1 VKRRLPQAPDVT
13 MRQRLTRLAAGVLG
27 ALTLALPQVAAAKPP
42 VWVVHAGA
50 TTITLFGSIHLLPA
64 GLDWR
69 PPELDAALAGA
80 NELWFELPIDAAT
93 NDEAAEQSIARGA
106 LPKGRSLI
114 AMMTP
119 YQAKN
124 MIDAGVSLNC
134 APEALD
140 RMQPWMAD
148 LTLSIAEDAR
158 SGANASD
165 GVEGLIQAATPPT
178 VRRRAFETASQQIG
192 FLAGTPVKDQIASLN
207 WTVTE
212 IQQDPSSYRR
222 VVDEWIAGD
231 MAGLEHDALDPLRQ
245 VSPTLFARLIDGR
258 NRHWA
263 SVLTARL
270 KQPGAVVVVVG
281 VGHLIGPG
289 GLPALLRAKGFQV
302 DGP

>member
-1 VKRRLPQAPDVT
+1 MRSHRRIS
-13 MRQRLTRLAAGVLG
+13 RLAASLMA
-27 ALTLALPQVAAAKPP
+27 ALAFAVPQTAAAKPP

-50 TTITLFGSIHLLPA
+50 TTITLFGSVHLLPA

-69 PPELDAALAGA
+69 PPELDTALAGA
-80 NELWFELPIDAAT
+80 SELWFELPIDAAT
-93 NDEAAEQSIARGA
+93 NDEAAAQSIARGG

-119 YQAKN
+119 DQAKHL
-124 MIDAGVSLNC
+124 IDAGVSLNC

-158 SGANASD
+158 SGASASD
-165 GVEGLIQAATPPT
+165 GVEGQIQAAVPPT
-178 VRRRAFETASQQIG
+178 VKRRAFETASQQIG

-207 WTVTE
+207 WTVAE
-212 IQQDPSSYRR
+212 IQQDPTSYQRA
-222 VVDEWIAGD
+222 VDAWMSGD
-231 MAGLEHDALDPLRQ
+231 LAGLERDALNPLRQ
-245 VSPTLFARLIDGR
+245 ISPTLFARLIDNR
-258 NRHWA
+258 NHHWA
-263 SVLTARL
+263 QVLTARL
-270 KQPGAVVVVVG
+270 KQPGSVVVVVG

-289 GLPALLRAKGFQV
+289 GLPALLRAGGFRV

>member
-1 VKRRLPQAPDVT
+1 MPDLNLVGWISRAAAAAAATLVLFAAP
-13 MRQRLTRLAAGVLG
+13 AAL
-27 ALTLALPQVAAAKPP
+27 AKPP

-50 TTITLFGSIHLLPA
+50 TKIVLFGSIHLLPA

-69 PPELDAALAGA
+69 PPELDAALAEA
-80 NELWFELPIDAAT
+80 SELWFELPIDAAT
-93 NDEAAEQSIARGA
+93 NEEAAQQSLVRGA
-106 LPKGRSLI
+106 LPKGKSLI

-119 YQAKN
+119 DQARHLV
-124 MIDAGVSLNC
+124 DAGVSLNC

-158 SGANASD
+158 VGASASD
-165 GVEGLIQAATPPT
+165 GVEGQVQASTPLT
-178 VRRRAFETASQQIG
+178 TRRRAFETASQQIG

-207 WTVTE
+207 WTVSE
-212 IQQDPSSYRR
+212 IQQDPTSYRR
-222 VVDEWIAGD
+222 VVDEWMSGD
-231 MAGLEHDALDPLRQ
+231 LAGLEHDALDPLRQ
-245 VSPTLFARLIDGR
+245 VSPKLFARLIAAR

-263 SVLTARL
+263 SVLQARL
-270 KQPGAVVVVVG
+270 KQPGSVVVVVG

-289 GLPALLRAKGFQV
+289 GVPALLRAKGYQV

>member
-1 VKRRLPQAPDVT
+1 MSGLSGGRWLS
-13 MRQRLTRLAAGVLG
+13 RLAAG
-27 ALTLALPQVAAAKPP
+27 LAAAVAVAAPPTAMARPP

-64 GLDWR
+64 ALDWR

-93 NDEAAEQSIARGA
+93 NDEAARQSIARGA
-106 LPKGRSLI
+106 LPKGKSLT

-119 YQAKN
+119 DQAQRLV
-124 MIDAGVSLNC
+124 DAGVSLNC

-158 SGANASD
+158 GGADASD
-165 GVEGLIQAATPPT
+165 GVEGQIQASAPAT
-178 VRRRAFETASQQIG
+178 VKRRAFETASQQIG
-192 FLAGTPVKDQIASLN
+192 FLAGAAVRDQLASLN
-207 WTVTE
+207 WTVSE
-212 IQQDPSSYRR
+212 IQQDPTSYRR
-222 VVDEWIAGD
+222 VVDEWLAGD
-231 MAGLEHDALDPLRQ
+231 LAGLQRDALDPLRQ
-245 VSPTLFARLIDGR
+245 ISPGLFARLIDGR
-258 NRHWA
+258 NRRWT
-263 SVLTARL
+263 SVLAARL
-270 KQPGAVVVVVG
+270 RKPGQVVVVVG

-289 GLPALLRAKGFQV
+289 GVPALLRAKGYRV

>member
-1 VKRRLPQAPDVT
+1 
-13 MRQRLTRLAAGVLG
+13 MLAA
-27 ALTLALPQVAAAKPP
+27 LALATPQIATAKPP

-69 PPELDAALAGA
+69 PAALDAALAQAG
-80 NELWFELPIDAAT
+80 ELWFELPIDAAT
-93 NDEAAEQSIARGA
+93 NDEAAEQSIVRGA

-114 AMMTP
+114 AMMTAD
-119 YQAKN
+119 QAKH
-124 MIDAGVSLNC
+124 MVDAGVSLNC

-158 SGANASD
+158 SGASASD
-165 GVEGLIQAATPPT
+165 GVEGQIQALAPPT
-178 VRRRAFETASQQIG
+178 ARRRAFETASQQIG
-192 FLAGTPVKDQIASLN
+192 FLAGAPLKDQIASLN
-207 WTVTE
+207 WTVLE
-212 IQQDPSSYRR
+212 IQKDPTAYQRA
-222 VVDEWIAGD
+222 VDEWMSGD
-231 MAGLEHDALDPLRQ
+231 LDGLQRDALDPLRQ
-245 VSPTLFARLIDGR
+245 ISPALFSRLIDNR

-263 SVLTARL
+263 SVLEARL
-270 KQPGAVVVVVG
+270 KQPGSVVVVVG
-281 VGHLIGPG
+281 VGHLIGQG

>member
-1 VKRRLPQAPDVT
+1 VSATSGIRRGAAT
-13 MRQRLTRLAAGVLG
+13 LAAM
-27 ALTLALPQVAAAKPP
+27 LALVAPSAALAKPP

-50 TTITLFGSIHLLPA
+50 TTIVLFGSVHLLPA

-69 PPELDAALAGA
+69 PPELDAALARA
-80 NELWFELPIDAAT
+80 NEIWFELPIDAAT
-93 NDEAAEQSIARGA
+93 NDEAAEQSIQRGA

-119 YQAKN
+119 EQAKHLV
-124 MIDAGVSLNC
+124 DAGVSLNC

-158 SGANASD
+158 GGASASD
-165 GVEGLIQAATPPT
+165 GVEGQIQASTPLT
-178 VRRRAFETASQQIG
+178 ARRRAFETASQQIG
-192 FLAGTPVKDQIASLN
+192 FLAGTPLKDQIASLN
-207 WTVTE
+207 WTVSE
-212 IQQDPSSYRR
+212 IQQDPTSYQR
-222 VVDEWIAGD
+222 VVDEWMSGD
-231 MAGLEHDALDPLRQ
+231 LAGLAHDALDPLRQ
-245 VSPTLFARLIDGR
+245 ISPTLFARLIEGR

-263 SVLTARL
+263 SVLAARL
-270 KQPGAVVVVVG
+270 KQPGSIVVVVG

-289 GLPALLRAKGFQV
+289 GVPALLRAKGYQV

>member
-1 VKRRLPQAPDVT
+1 VS
-13 MRQRLTRLAAGVLG
+13 AGRWISGLLG
-27 ALTLALPQVAAAKPP
+27 ALALATPSVVAAKPP
-42 VWVVHAGA
+42 VWVAHAGS
-50 TTITLFGSIHLLPA
+50 TTITLFGSVHLLPA

-69 PPELDAALAGA
+69 PPALDAALAGA
-80 NELWFELPIDAAT
+80 GEIWFELPIDAAT
-93 NDEAAEQSIARGA
+93 NNEAAEQSIVRGA

-119 YQAKN
+119 DAAKRLV
-124 MIDAGVSLNC
+124 DAGVSLNC

-158 SGANASD
+158 GGASASD
-165 GVEGLIQAATPPT
+165 GVEGQIQVLAPPT
-178 VRRRAFETASQQIG
+178 ARRRAFETASQQIG

-207 WTVTE
+207 WTVSE
-212 IQQDPSSYRR
+212 IQQDPTSYRR
-222 VVDEWIAGD
+222 VVDEWMSGD
-231 MAGLEHDALDPLRQ
+231 LAGLEHDALDPLRQ
-245 VSPTLFARLIDGR
+245 ISPTLFTRLIDSR

-263 SVLTARL
+263 SVLQARL
-270 KQPGAVVVVVG
+270 KQPGSVVVVVG

-289 GLPALLRAKGFQV
+289 GLPALLRAKGYQV

>member
-1 VKRRLPQAPDVT
+1 MPDVSARRRLS
-13 MRQRLTRLAAGVLG
+13 RLAAGL
-27 ALTLALPQVAAAKPP
+27 AAALALAVPQLAAAKPP
-42 VWVVHAGA
+42 VWVAHSGA

-69 PPELDAALAGA
+69 PPELDTALARA

-93 NDEAAEQSIARGA
+93 NDEAARQSIVRGA
-106 LPKGRSLI
+106 LPKGRSLL

-119 YQAKN
+119 DQARRLV
-124 MIDAGVSLNC
+124 DAGVSLNC

-158 SGANASD
+158 SGASASD
-165 GVEGLIQAATPPT
+165 GVEGQIQALAPPT
-178 VRRRAFETASQQIG
+178 VRRRAFETATQQIG
-192 FLAGTPVKDQIASLN
+192 FLAGAPIKDQIASLN
-207 WTVTE
+207 WTVSE
-212 IQQDPSSYRR
+212 IQQDPTSYQRA
-222 VVDEWIAGD
+222 VDEWMSGD
-231 MAGLEHDALDPLRQ
+231 LAGLQRDALDPLRQ
-245 VSPTLFARLIDGR
+245 VSPRLFTRLIDSR

-263 SVLTARL
+263 SVLAARL
-270 KQPGAVVVVVG
+270 KQPGSVVVVVG